1 MLCISL
7 WFCFSSFGLFVCG
20 LLKATFPVGL
30 APRHCLDQIDGEF
43 SSEALL
49 AAFQRCERPA
59 NDNISPDG
67 KILNWRKQGATWKTI
82 ELENN
87 CKKRGKRWKIRRYMS
102 SLMIR
107 VTQSWNGWGC
117 WYLHN
122 PQLSPDST
130 WIPSAQ
136 CPALPAAPHRP
147 TSLCPLQAS
156 EPDASSEDSLARA
169 TPVTHA
175 ENQASLVALG
185 CS

>member
-107 VTQSWNGWGC
+107 VTQSWKGWGC

-122 PQLSPDST
+122 PSFLLTAHEFPQR
-130 WIPSAQ
+130 SAQ
-136 CPALPAAPHRP
+136 PSLQHP
-147 TSLCPLQAS
+147 TGLHPCVHFRLQSLMHLQRTA
-156 EPDASSEDSLARA
+156 
-169 TPVTHA
+169 
-175 ENQASLVALG
+175 
-185 CS
+185 